1 MERMILI
8 PTYNDGI
15 FQVIAERFGTQPLDT
30 SSYAELIYSAPYTP
44 YTIIIDEESDIETCE
59 IQISEDELMAFLEQK

>member
-1 MERMILI
+1 M

-15 FQVIAERFGTQPLDT
+15 FQRIAERFGTQSLDT
-30 SSYAELIYSAPYTP
+30 SSYAELRYSAPYTP